1 MSTPDLETELARLRG
16 EDRPPSRAVRLTQDE
31 ALAYR
36 NSGNI
41 PDVADRTLRLVLDAG
56 RDDLDARRRLF
67 EPDFH
72 AAPEWR
78 RPGSAPVTVV
88 PLPGRM
94 PRPVTDEAWWEDS
107 ELAPLE
113 NEWRE
118 TGTVAGLEVDPEFRG
133 FVYKTVLSLRK
144 AGDPVTAATVTDSIA
159 RLVSPS
165 DAARI
170 RAAVRP
176 AG

>member
-1 MSTPDLETELARLRG
+1 MSTPDLEIELARLRG
-16 EDRPPSRAVRLTQDE
+16 EDRPPSSAVRLTQAE

-36 NSGNI
+36 NSGNL
-41 PDVADRTLRLVLDAG
+41 PDEAGRTLRLVLDAG
-56 RDDLDARRRLF
+56 QDELDARRRF
-67 EPDFH
+67 YEPDFH
-72 AAPEWR
+72 SAPEWR
-78 RPGSAPVTVV
+78 RPGSAPVTIV
-88 PLPGRM
+88 PLPARRRDSRSVE
-94 PRPVTDEAWWEDS
+94 PWWEDS
-107 ELAPLE
+107 ELAALE

-118 TGTVAGLEVDPEFRG
+118 TGTVAGLEVDPEYRG

-159 RLVSPS
+159 RWVSPS

-170 RAAVRP
+170 RAAIRP